1 MEENPERENHQ
12 ALAVKA
18 ERHLTCG
25 PESESNPDRKSE
37 RGTYFTFIGSN
48 DQRKFTIS
56 RSHLFSV
63 NAPLK
68 SVHIDDEEK
77 ANIKKIA

>member
-1 MEENPERENHQ
+1 MARSQSQTQAVAVRGERDS
-12 ALAVKA
+12 
-18 ERHLTCG
+18 HLLD
-25 PESESNPDRKSE
+25 N
-37 RGTYFTFIGSN
+37 N

-56 RSHLFSV
+56 HSHLFSV

-77 ANIKKIA
+77 ANVKKIA